1 MTEELTLEGS
11 MKHVFIALFIAA
23 MGSAMVCVNA
33 WPQAAQTPDPPSETI
48 APNIP
53 GVVAGGAKVQVVKYG
68 FQGSEGPVAMPD
80 GSLLFTET
88 RANRI
93 TRVDNSGSVSTFLEN
108 TDQANGL
115 GFDPKG
121 RLIAVQ
127 RAPGKMR
134 IGVLYPKGSETVVAD
149 TFEGKPFVRP
159 NDILVTTKGGVY
171 FTDAPGIY
179 FIPPGGKVIRV
190 ADGFQNPNG
199 IQLSPDE
206 KVLYANNEFGEYL
219 IAFDVQPDGTLRNRR
234 NFARYQSVKPT
245 PDGDNG
251 ADGLAIDAEGRVYIA
266 TTLGVEVFNNKGE
279 HLGIIPFSRAPQNL
293 AFAGPDKKILYVV
306 GRGAVFKVQMLAQG
320 FRGRAK

>member
-1 MTEELTLEGS
+1 
-11 MKHVFIALFIAA
+11 MKRILIVMLIASISSTVA
-23 MGSAMVCVNA
+23 SVNA
-33 WPQAAQTPDPPSETI
+33 WSQAPQAAEPPAETI

-53 GVVAGGAKVQVVKYG
+53 GVVAGGTKVQVIKYG
-68 FQGSEGPVAMPD
+68 FEGSEGPVAMPD

-93 TRVDNSGSVSTFLEN
+93 TKIDNSGKVSTFLEN

-115 GFDPKG
+115 GFDPRG

-134 IGVLYPKGSETVVAD
+134 IGVLYPKGSETVLAD
-149 TFEGKPFVRP
+149 SFEGKPFVRP

-179 FIPPGGKVIRV
+179 YIPPGGKVIRV
-190 ADGFQNPNG
+190 ADGFKNPNG

-219 IAFDVQPDGTLRNRR
+219 LAFDVQPDGTLRNRR
-234 NFARYQSVKPT
+234 DFAKYRSVKPT

-251 ADGLAIDAEGRVYIA
+251 ADGLAIDAEGRVYIG

-279 HLGIIPFSRAPQNL
+279 YLGTIPFSRAPQNL
-293 AFAGPDKKILYVV
+293 AFAGPDKKTLYVV
-306 GRGAVFKVQMLAQG
+306 GRGVAFKVQMLAQG
-320 FRGRAK
+320 FKGRAK

>member
-1 MTEELTLEGS
+1 MKRIMT
-11 MKHVFIALFIAA
+11 VLFIASMSPA
-23 MGSAMVCVNA
+23 VVCWNA
-33 WPQAAQTPDPPSETI
+33 FAQSGQTAGAPTDTV

-53 GVVAGGAKVQVVKYG
+53 GVVAAGTKVQVIKSG
-68 FQGSEGPVAMPD
+68 FEGSEGPVAMPD

-93 TRVDNSGSVSTFLEN
+93 TRIDNNGTASVFLEN

-134 IGVLYPKGSETVVAD
+134 IGVLYPKGSEALLAD
-149 TFEGKPFVRP
+149 NFEGKPFVRP

-179 FIPPGGKVIRV
+179 FIPTGGRVIRV

-219 IAFDVQPDGTLRNRR
+219 LAFDVQADGTLRNRR
-234 NFARYQSVKPT
+234 NFAKYRSVKST

-251 ADGLAIDAEGRVYIA
+251 ADGLTIDSDGRIYIA
-266 TTLGVEVFNNKGE
+266 TSLGVEVFDSKGE
-279 HLGIIPFSRAPQNL
+279 HLGIIKLSRAPQNL
-293 AFAGPDKKILYVV
+293 AFAGPDKKTLYVV

-320 FRGRAK
+320 FKGRAK